1 MNCPFGCRVSNY
13 PNAQRICQHHWPEKE
28 ARFVEPHP
36 PSHLSASVQRE
47 RSRKYWIEAL
57 SCRKNCSHPSTN
69 CMRSLSLDECYVPN
83 LNIGNV
89 GYSVEPTCLSFKRNS
104 KISCFQ
110 FVFHLETS
118 FQQVLVEKSNDCEK
132 RKRKKANIYFKH
144 MERMPFEIKR
154 LGKGRR
160 GRR

>member
-57 SCRKNCSHPSTN
+57 SCRKNCSHPVRTACVPFPEMSVTCPTSTSGTSVIALN
-69 CMRSLSLDECYVPN
+69 RPVSPSKGTPRSLAFN
-83 LNIGNV
+83 LFFTLKLLFNRF
-89 GYSVEPTCLSFKRNS
+89 LLKRAMIVRN
-104 KISCFQ
+104 
-110 FVFHLETS
+110 
-118 FQQVLVEKSNDCEK
+118 EKE
-132 RKRKKANIYFKH
+132 RKRIFISSIWNVCLLKSS
-144 MERMPFEIKR
+144 
-154 LGKGRR
+154 G
-160 GRR
+160 

>member
-1 MNCPFGCRVSNY
+1 MIPLDMEALDVIQNPVPSFRHDWQWVVKRRIAVMNCPFGCRVSNY

-69 CMRSLSLDECYVPN
+69 CMRSLS
-83 LNIGNV
+83 
-89 GYSVEPTCLSFKRNS
+89 
-104 KISCFQ
+104 
-110 FVFHLETS
+110 
-118 FQQVLVEKSNDCEK
+118 
-132 RKRKKANIYFKH
+132 
-144 MERMPFEIKR
+144 
-154 LGKGRR
+154 
-160 GRR
+160 